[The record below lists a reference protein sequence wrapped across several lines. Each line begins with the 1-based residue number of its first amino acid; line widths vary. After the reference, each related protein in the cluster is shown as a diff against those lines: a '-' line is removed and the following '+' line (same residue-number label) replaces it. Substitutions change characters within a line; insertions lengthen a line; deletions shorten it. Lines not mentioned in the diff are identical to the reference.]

1 MARGWQQGTGVA
13 IVLPN
18 GPEMASAFLAVASY
32 MSAAPLNPVYKQ
44 AEYEFYLEDLRP
56 KLVIVGEGSTNP
68 VIAAAAKLGIEV
80 VEARVAKDAPAGSFT
95 LLMNRPQ
102 PRPAGTEDEALVLHT
117 SGTTSRPK
125 VVPLLQKNILASARN
140 IAASLELDRVI
151 IV

>member
-1 MARGWQQGTGVA
+1 MTIKSLLDIGEDKDIALTAPARPSMSYAQLRAHIEAIGGQLAGKGLAAGDRVA

-32 MSAAPLNPVYKQ
+32 MSAAPLNPAYKQ

-80 VEARVAKDAPAGSFT
+80 VEARVAKDAPAELYSF
-95 LLMNRPQ
+95 
-102 PRPAGTEDEALVLHT
+102 
-117 SGTTSRPK
+117 
-125 VVPLLQKNILASARN
+125 
-140 IAASLELDRVI
+140 
-151 IV
+151 